1 MKLNREQIVK
11 ALEICSSYDDQ
22 CAYCCPYAFNGCA
35 RELAKDALALIRDL
49 DSEKE
54 MAKADTLSDIQT
66 RFAMHFGTYTRED
79 TIKVSD
85 VFKLLERFK
94 EEIMEG

>member
-1 MKLNREQIVK
+1 MNREQIK
-11 ALEICSSYDDQ
+11 EALECCSN
-22 CAYCCPYAFNGCA
+22 AIFCA
-35 RELAKDALALIRDL
+35 RCTAVGFCNGVEFLMANALALIRDL
-49 DSEKE
+49 DAEKE
-54 MAKADTLSDIQT
+54 MARADTLSDLQT

>member
-1 MKLNREQIVK
+1 MDREQIVK
-11 ALEICSSYDDQ
+11 ALEWCADQ
-22 CAYCCPYAFNGCA
+22 PCCKYCPREDGCDGVGS
-35 RELAKDALALIRDL
+35 LLQDALALIRDL

-54 MAKADTLSDIQT
+54 MAKADTLSDLQT

-85 VFKLLERFK
+85 VFKLLERFT
-94 EEIMEG
+94 EEILEG